1 MKITLTGS
9 LGHIGKPL
17 TAALVKQGHE
27 VKVISSKDDKRGE
40 IESLGATAAI
50 GKLEDTAFMA
60 TAFTGTDVVYCL
72 FPPGGFFDPNFD
84 IMAEVTGLARRYQ
97 QAISTSGVK
106 KVVHL
111 SSIGAHKDKNNGIL
125 AFHHR
130 AEQILGELPS
140 DVAIK
145 YMRPV
150 GFYYNLLSFI
160 PGIKTTGNIVTN
172 YGGSQPK
179 PWVAPEDIATVVAE
193 EITGPFSG
201 RTVRYIAS
209 EEIGCDE
216 IARILGAA
224 IGKPDLKWVVIPGP
238 AMLEGMIAAGVN
250 RDIAAGLVEMQDHIH
265 DGSLYEDY
273 QRHRPTVFGKTK
285 MKDFAPQFAAAY
297 QAQSIALSP
306 AGHNA

>member
-17 TAALVKQGHE
+17 AKMLLQKGHQVTVVSSNTEKQ
-27 VKVISSKDDKRGE
+27 KD
-40 IESLGATAAI
+40 IEALGAKAAI
-50 GKLEDTAFMA
+50 GRLEDVGFLTA
-60 TAFTGTDVVYCL
+60 AFTDADVVYCM

-84 IMAEVTGLARRYQ
+84 IMTEVTGLARRYK
-97 QAISTSGVK
+97 QAILEAGVK

-111 SSIGAHKDKNNGIL
+111 SSIGAHKDKDNGIL

-130 AEQILGELPS
+130 AELILGELPP

-160 PGIKTTGNIVTN
+160 PAIRAQGVIVSN
-172 YGGSQPK
+172 YGGGHPK
-179 PWVAPEDIATVVAE
+179 PWVSPKDIAAVIAE
-193 EITGPFSG
+193 EIAGPFSG
-201 RTVRYIAS
+201 RTVRYITS
-209 EEIGCDE
+209 EEISCDE

-224 IGKPDLKWVVIPGP
+224 IDKPGLQWVVIPGS
-238 AMLEGMIAAGVN
+238 AMFEGLIAAGVN
-250 RDIAAGLVEMQDHIH
+250 RGIAAGLVEMQDHIN

-273 QRHRPTVFGKTK
+273 NRHRPTTFGPTK
-285 MKDFAPQFAAAY
+285 MKDFAPEFAAAY
-297 QAQSIALSP
+297 AKGGA
-306 AGHNA
+306 HE